1 VVGAV
6 IGAAVSV
13 PLPASPE
20 ALKLPGVDAIAHD
33 IAFDVQLITGEL
45 PLVTLAGLT
54 LNVPI
59 CGGVTTFTVT
69 DVLAWTPSELL
80 QVSV

>member
-1 VVGAV
+1 MVGAV

-13 PLPASPE
+13 PLPLSPA
-20 ALKLPGVDAIAHD
+20 ALKLPVDAIAHD

-45 PLVTLAGLT
+45 PLITLVGLT
-54 LNVPI
+54 LNDPI
-59 CGGVTTFTVT
+59 TGGVTTLTVT
-69 DVLAWTPSELL
+69 CWLVVTLSELL